1 MTEEEELKAARKKAS
16 QVGVLWGGIAL
27 MVGALICL
35 VYLLIYEP
43 WKMPAKPQITEG
55 VRP

>member
-1 MTEEEELKAARKKAS
+1 MDDSEDIKAARKKAS

-35 VYLLIYEP
+35 AYLLIYEP
-43 WKMPAKPQITEG
+43 WKMPAKPPITEG
-55 VRP
+55 ASQ

>member
-27 MVGALICL
+27 IVGALICL
-35 VYLLIYEP
+35 AYLLLYEP
-43 WKMPAKPQITEG
+43 WKFHGTP
-55 VRP
+55 